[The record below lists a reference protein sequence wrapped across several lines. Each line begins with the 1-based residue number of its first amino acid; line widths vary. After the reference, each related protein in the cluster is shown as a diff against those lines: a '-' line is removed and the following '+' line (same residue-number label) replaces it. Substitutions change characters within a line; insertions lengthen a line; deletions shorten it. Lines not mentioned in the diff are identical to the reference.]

1 MRAYLDFNGHSVPVV
16 VWEKILHIRKKYHLV
31 IVDIEIV
38 EALTK
43 NDCNVI
49 TVYVEPAKCLRSRHF
64 KNIERKAYRKFM
76 ARYDWDICFTEN
88 D

>member
-16 VWEKILHIRKKYHLV
+16 VWEKILHIRKKFHLI
-31 IVDIEIV
+31 IVGIDVV
-38 EALTK
+38 EALTD

-49 TVYVEPAKCLRSRHF
+49 TVYVEPAKSLRSRHF
-64 KNIERKAYRKFM
+64 NNIERKAYRKFM
-76 ARYDWDICFTEN
+76 ARYDWDICFTEK

>member
-16 VWEKILHIRKKYHLV
+16 VWEKILHIRKRFHLV
-31 IVDIEIV
+31 VVEIEVV
-38 EALTK
+38 EALTE

-49 TVYVEPAKCLRSRHF
+49 TVYVEPAKFHRSRHF
-64 KNIERKAYRKFM
+64 KNIERKAYRKLM
-76 ARYDWDICFTEN
+76 ARYDWDICFTEK